1 MLKSDSLTLRRGSK
15 LLFSEATFAIH
26 AGWRVGITGRN
37 GAGKSSLLALISG
50 EIGPDAGSFERPRHW
65 TLAHVRQET
74 PALESSAIDYVLD
87 GDSEWRQL
95 DTAIAIAE
103 KTHDG
108 ECLGTLHEKF
118 AAIDGYTARSRA
130 GRLLHGLG
138 FSSADENRPVRD
150 FSGGWRMRLNLA
162 TALMCRSDLLLLDE
176 PTNHLDLDAVV
187 WLETWL
193 KSYPG
198 TLLLISH
205 DREFL
210 DAVATHI
217 LSIADER
224 VELFAGNLSG
234 FERKRAERL
243 SQTQSLIAKQQRE
256 RAHLQGFIDR
266 FRAQATKARQ
276 AQSRLK
282 ALERMT
288 FLAPIRAESSIRFEF
303 RKPHALPQPLLKL
316 DQVCVGYGERRILD
330 QIKFN
335 LTPGQRIALLGAN
348 GAGKST
354 LIKMFAGA
362 LEPLSGERLEAK
374 DLRIGYFAQHQLEQ
388 LDHEA
393 TPLEHLKLLDPKI
406 GEQGARD
413 FLGGFGFNGERTL
426 EKVAPFSGGEKARLC
441 LALTVYQRP
450 NLLLLDEP
458 TNHLDLDMR
467 EGLTEAL
474 QDFAGAMVLVS
485 HDRALI
491 RACCDTLLKVAEG
504 RVMPY
509 DGDLDDYAREIV
521 RNESAS
527 AVDHPDG
534 NSNSGSKRDQRRER
548 AETRARLVPLRN
560 ELSRLVKRMAVLEIE
575 KQKIDILLLNPKLY
589 DGSQASTLVDLVK
602 QQGQLQAEFTHTE
615 DAWLNVQESLE
626 QAEHPKPSFKY

>member
-1 MLKSDSLTLRRGSK
+1 MLRSDSLALRRGSK

-37 GAGKSSLLALISG
+37 GAGKSSFLALVSG
-50 EIGPDAGSFERPRHW
+50 EMGPDAGTFERPRNW

-87 GDSEWRQL
+87 GDTEWREL
-95 DTAIAIAE
+95 DNAIAVAE
-103 KTHDG
+103 QAHDG
-108 ECLGTLHEKF
+108 ECLGTLHEKL

-138 FSSADENRPVRD
+138 FSSSDENRPVRD

-210 DAVATHI
+210 DTVVSHI
-217 LSIADER
+217 LSIADEK

-243 SQTQSLIAKQQRE
+243 SQTQSMIAKQQRE

-303 RKPHALPQPLLKL
+303 RQPHALPQPLLKM
-316 DQVCVGYGERRILD
+316 DEVSVGYGERVILD
-330 QIKFN
+330 GIKFN
-335 LTPGQRIALLGAN
+335 LVPGQRIALLGAN

-354 LIKMFAGA
+354 LIKMLAGTLA
-362 LEPLSGERLEAK
+362 PLSGERLEAK

-388 LDHEA
+388 LDHDA
-393 TPLEHLKLLDPKI
+393 TPVEHLKLLDPKL
-406 GEQGARD
+406 GEQVARD
-413 FLGGFGFNGERTL
+413 FLGGFGFNGERAL

-441 LALTVYQRP
+441 LAMTVYQRP

-485 HDRALI
+485 HDRSLI
-491 RACCDTLLKVAEG
+491 RACCDTLLKVTNG
-504 RVMPY
+504 CVSPY
-509 DGDLDDYAREIV
+509 EGDLDDYAREVV
-521 RNESAS
+521 RNDNAS
-527 AVDHPDG
+527 AAGETVSEG
-534 NSNSGSKRDQRRER
+534 SASKRDQRRER
-548 AETRARLVPLRN
+548 AEARARLVPLRN
-560 ELSRLVKRMAVLEIE
+560 ELGKLEKRMVKIE
-575 KQKIDILLLNPKLY
+575 QEKSKIDSLLLDPALY
-589 DGSQASTLVDLVK
+589 DGSQASKLADLVK
-602 QQGQLQAEFTHTE
+602 QQGLLKSEFATTE
-615 DAWLNVQESLE
+615 EAWLGVQESLE
-626 QAEHPKPSFKY
+626 QVESA